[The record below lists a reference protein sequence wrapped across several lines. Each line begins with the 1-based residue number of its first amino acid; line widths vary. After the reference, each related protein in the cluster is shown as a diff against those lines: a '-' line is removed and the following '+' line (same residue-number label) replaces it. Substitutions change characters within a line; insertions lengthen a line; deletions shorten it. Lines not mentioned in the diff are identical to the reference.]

1 MAAHGADH
9 GSVEIGTA
17 ASVDFAARER
27 TYRGFL
33 TLFKYSAAAI
43 VVILVLM
50 AIFLV

>member
-9 GSVEIGTA
+9 GGVEIGTA
-17 ASVDFAARER
+17 ASVDFAAHEK

-33 TLFKYSAAAI
+33 TLLKYSTAAI
-43 VVILVLM
+43 VVLLVLM